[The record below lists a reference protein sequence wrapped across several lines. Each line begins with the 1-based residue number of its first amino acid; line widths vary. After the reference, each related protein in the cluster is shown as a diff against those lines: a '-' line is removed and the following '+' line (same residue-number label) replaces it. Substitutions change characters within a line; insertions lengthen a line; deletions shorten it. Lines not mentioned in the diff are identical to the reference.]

1 MANDTQADNHPV
13 TAADIIEVFGDRLL
27 DSRAVFAIRELG
39 DRLET
44 CRQVMKIADIA
55 EEAHFDSFS
64 FFLDGDDDAYYEGVQ
79 VAGGLGVHL
88 QGWSGA
94 RVSVTADNLD
104 IDIDDGS
111 EKPAGW
117 SGSAAA
123 WNAMLD
129 DVLEQ
134 VGELFRSEVTASE
147 GQEIVE
153 RCGERVFPAAVD
165 ARTVMRAV
173 LDAETVA
180 ARDARRLGQGEAKRR
195 IRRRG

>member
-64 FFLDGDDDAYYEGVQ
+64 LFLDEDDGAYDGSR
-79 VAGGLGVHL
+79 VAGGLGVCLH
-88 QGWSGA
+88 GWGGA

-117 SGSAAA
+117 IGSAAA

-180 ARDARRLGQGEAKRR
+180 ELDARRLGQGEAKRR